1 MKRLL
6 PLIIIFVLLIQTVS
20 FAETPIK
27 ILLDDTQLILSSQP
41 VVISGVTLV
50 PISDILRPIGADIYW
65 DPNTRT
71 AIINKDGTEIVIVI
85 GQSYATVNGNKI
97 NLALPA
103 RLQSGR
109 TMIPLRFV
117 SESLG
122 YNVQWDGV
130 NRKIFVDT
138 RIPSGAKIYGPG
150 MYKLGTDIQ
159 TGLYRIIAD
168 DMAYVAMS
176 KDSTGDFSSL
186 IRNALIKNTGY
197 FQVNPEDSFVKVTSA
212 RFFSFDYN
220 SAKPNFLSEFKPG
233 VYLVGID
240 IAPGEYKVTPDSDSM
255 GYTARLADLNGGL
268 DSIIANEIYQGQGY
282 VQILPTDYAV
292 EVTGCTLAPVK

>member
-6 PLIIIFVLLIQTVS
+6 PLIMILILLFQTVS

-27 ILLDDTQLILSSQP
+27 ILLDDTQIVLSSQP

-50 PISDILRPIGADIYW
+50 PISDILRPIGAEIGW
-65 DPNTRT
+65 NSTTQT
-71 AIINKDGTEIVIVI
+71 ATIKKDSTEIVIVI
-85 GQSYATVNGNKI
+85 GQNYATVNGNKI

-138 RIPSGAKIYGPG
+138 RIPNGAKIYYSG
-150 MYKLGTDIQ
+150 MYKLGSDIQ
-159 TGLYRIIAD
+159 TGLYKLIAE

-186 IRNALIKNTGY
+186 IRNAIITNSGY
-197 FQVNPEDSFVKVTSA
+197 FQVNSEDAFVKVTSA
-212 RFFSFDYN
+212 KFFAFDYN
-220 SAKPNFLSEFKPG
+220 NAKPNLLSEIKSG

-240 IAPGEYKVTPDSDSM
+240 LAPGEYKVVPTDSSM
-255 GYTARLADLNGGL
+255 GYTARLSDLNGGL

-282 VQILPTDYAV
+282 VQILPTDYAI
-292 EVTGCTLAPVK
+292 EISGCVLNPVK

>member
-6 PLIIIFVLLIQTVS
+6 PLIIIFVLLFQTVS

-27 ILLDDTQLILSSQP
+27 ILLDDTQLVLSSQP

-71 AIINKDGTEIVIVI
+71 AIINKDDTEIVIVI

-138 RIPSGAKIYGPG
+138 TIPNGTKVFYPG
-150 MYKLGTDIQ
+150 MYKVGTEIE
-159 TGLYRIIAD
+159 TGLYKIIAGD
-168 DMAYVAMS
+168 YAYIEGL
-176 KDSTGDFSSL
+176 KDTKSEFESINWNGSY
-186 IRNALIKNTGY
+186 KNTGY
-197 FQVNPEDSFVKVTSA
+197 FEIMESDLYIKANWGKFYK
-212 RFFSFDYN
+212 FDLAT
-220 SAKPNFLSEFKPG
+220 AKPKLLDSYPDG
-233 VYLVGID
+233 IYLVGID
-240 IAPGEYKVTPDSDSM
+240 IAPGEYKIDVGDDSY
-255 GYTARLADLNGGL
+255 GYVQRSSDVNSDLYK
-268 DSIIANEIYQGQGY
+268 IIANGSFSGPSYITIEPSDFSVRISS
-282 VQILPTDYAV
+282 
-292 EVTGCTLAPVK
+292 CTLTPIK